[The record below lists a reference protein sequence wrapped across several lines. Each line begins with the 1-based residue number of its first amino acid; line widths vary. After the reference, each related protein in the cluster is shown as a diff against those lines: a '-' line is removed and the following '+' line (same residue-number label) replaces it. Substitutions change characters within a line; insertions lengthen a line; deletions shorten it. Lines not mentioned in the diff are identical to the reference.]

1 MTWEQ
6 LGFRLFF
13 ACFAVLIAPSA
24 HAVLTIEITEG
35 VQGAIPIAVIPFAW
49 EGAGPPP
56 EDFAKIVANDLGRS
70 GRFKVL
76 PARDYENIAKPS
88 DPSQVNFR
96 DWRLL
101 NQDNLLIGRVRPN
114 ATGYDVQFYLF
125 NIFKGTQMV
134 AFNVAATFDRMR
146 IIGHQISDIVYETLI
161 GQRGAFNTRIAY
173 VTRQRGQGK
182 YRYALVIADADGENP
197 REILVSS
204 TEVYSP
210 AWSPDG
216 TKLAYARFEGNHAV
230 VYVQD
235 VVSGARTIV
244 AEAIGHNGAPAWSPD
259 GKRLALAMQNKKTSA
274 SASNFDIY
282 ILDLQTK
289 NLTRF
294 TEHWAIETYPAWS
307 PDGKYIV
314 FTSDRS
320 GHVQIYRKPVA
331 GGTEERITFQGAEND
346 RAVFSPNGKMLAMVN
361 GNGGEY
367 RIAVL
372 ELDTGQVRVLTE
384 GKLDESPSFAPNGS
398 MILYARTYRKTG
410 EEVLS
415 AVSVDGR
422 FDFPLSEQGTSV
434 REPAW
439 SPF

>member
-1 MTWEQ
+1 MKSKVS
-6 LGFRLFF
+6 FYRF
-13 ACFAVLIAPSA
+13 CFALFVSA
-24 HAVLTIEITEG
+24 FAQSVSATLTIEITEG
-35 VQGAIPIAVIPFAW
+35 VQGTIPIAVIPFAW

-56 EDFAKIVANDLGRS
+56 EDIAKIVSADLGRS
-70 GRFKVL
+70 GRFRVL
-76 PARDYENIAKPS
+76 PARDFESVAKPS

-101 NQDNLLIGRVRPN
+101 NQDNLLIGSIRPN

-125 NIFKGTQMV
+125 NVFKGRQMV

-146 IIGHQISDIVYETLI
+146 IVAHQISDIVYETLI
-161 GQRGAFNTRIAY
+161 GVRGAFNTRIAY
-173 VTRQRGQGK
+173 VTLTRTQGK
-182 YRYALVIADADGENP
+182 TRYALVVADADGENP
-197 REILVSS
+197 REILVST
-204 TEVYSP
+204 TEVLSP

-235 VVSGARTIV
+235 VASGTREIVSQAL
-244 AEAIGHNGAPAWSPD
+244 GHNGAPAWSPD
-259 GKRLALAMQNKKTSA
+259 GKKLALAMQNKKPGGN
-274 SASNFDIY
+274 SNFDIY
-282 ILDLQTK
+282 VLDLQTK

-294 TEHWAIETYPAWS
+294 TDHWAIETYPAWS
-307 PDGKYIV
+307 PDGKYIA

-320 GHVQIYRKPVA
+320 GRVQIYRKPV
-331 GGTEERITFQGAEND
+331 GGGKEERVTFQGNEND
-346 RAVFSPNGKMLAMVN
+346 RAVYSPDGKLLATVQ

-372 ELDTGQVRVLTE
+372 ELETGQVRVLTE

-398 MILYARTYRKTG
+398 MILYARTYLKTG

-422 FDFPLSEQGTSV
+422 FDFPLSEQGKSV